1 MFDDLTGKLEAVFKK
16 LRGHGRLSEANISEA
31 LREVRRAL
39 LESDVHFK
47 VTKDFVQD
55 VQQKAVGQEVLKSI
69 TPGQQVI
76 KVVHEEM
83 VRLLGSEAKPLEM
96 ASVPPTIVMMVGL
109 QGSGKTTTCAKLAV
123 HLRRR
128 GRKPLLV
135 AADVYRPAAIDQ
147 LRQLSRQLEL
157 PCFATDMS
165 DPVDIA
171 RNGVAFAKKES
182 QDVVVLDTAGRLH
195 IDEPMMLE
203 LQAIHSAI
211 EPTEVIL
218 VADAMTGQDAV
229 KAAEE
234 FQRRVPLTGV
244 ILTKL
249 DGDARGGAALSI
261 RAVTGV
267 PIKFVGVGEKP
278 DALEVFH
285 PDRMAS
291 RILGMG
297 DILTLVEKAQETV
310 DREQAEKIAAKIQEH
325 ELTLDD
331 FLDQIRQIKNMGPM
345 EDMLAMIPGIGPKI
359 KSLKIDERIL
369 RQAEAIMCSMTRQE
383 RAKPEIIDGSRR
395 KRIARGSGTRVQ
407 DVNQL
412 LNRYTQMKNLMKRF
426 SKGPLRKSMFGKFP
440 FPGMS

>member
-1 MFDDLTGKLEAVFKK
+1 MFDDLTRKLESVFKK

-39 LESDVHFK
+39 LESDVHYK
-47 VTKDFVQD
+47 VTRDFIQE
-55 VQQKAVGQEVLKSI
+55 VQQKAIGQEVLRSI

-76 KVVHEEM
+76 KIVHQEM
-83 VRLLGSEAKPLEM
+83 IALLGGDAKPLEM
-96 ASVPPTIVMMVGL
+96 ASIPPTIIMMVGL
-109 QGSGKTTTCAKLAV
+109 QGSGKTTTCAKLAL

-135 AADVYRPAAIDQ
+135 AADVYRPAAIEQ
-147 LRQLSRQLEL
+147 LKVLSRQLEF
-157 PCFATDMS
+157 PCYAS
-165 DPVDIA
+165 DDRNPVEIA
-171 RNGVAFAKKES
+171 KNGVAFAKKES
-182 QDVVVLDTAGRLH
+182 VDVVILDTAGRLH
-195 IDEPMMLE
+195 IDEPMMQE
-203 LQAIHSAI
+203 LQAIDSAI
-211 EPTEVIL
+211 KPTEILL
-218 VADAMTGQDAV
+218 VADGMTGQDAV

-234 FQRRVPLTGV
+234 FHRRLPLTGV

-278 DALEVFH
+278 DALEAFH

-297 DILTLVEKAQETV
+297 DILTLVEKAQEAV
-310 DREQAEKIAAKIQEH
+310 DHEEAEKIAARLQERDFN
-325 ELTLDD
+325 LND
-331 FLDQIRQIKNMGPM
+331 FLDQIRQMKKMGPM
-345 EDMLAMIPGIGPKI
+345 EDLLAMIPGIGSKI
-359 KSLKIDERIL
+359 KNLQVDENML
-369 RQAEAIMCSMTRQE
+369 HQTEAIICSMTKQE
-383 RAKPEIIDGSRR
+383 RIRPEILDGSRR

-412 LNRYTQMKNLMKRF
+412 LNQYAQMKNLMKRMT
-426 SKGPLRKSMFGKFP
+426 KGSLRKSMFGKFP
-440 FPGMS
+440 FPG

>member
-1 MFDDLTGKLEAVFKK
+1 MFDDLTQKLESVFKK
-16 LRGHGRLSEANISEA
+16 LRGHGRLTEANISEA

-47 VTKDFVQD
+47 VTRDFVKE
-55 VQQKAVGQEVLKSI
+55 VQQKAVGQEVLRSI

-76 KVVHEEM
+76 KVVHQEM
-83 VRLLGSEAKPLEM
+83 IQLLGGDAQPLQM
-96 ASVPPTIVMMVGL
+96 VSVPPTILMIVGL
-109 QGSGKTTTCAKLAV
+109 QGSGKTTTCAKLALQ
-123 HLRRR
+123 LRRR

-135 AADVYRPAAIDQ
+135 AADVYRPAAIEQ
-147 LRQLSRQLEL
+147 LKVLGRQLEI
-157 PCFATDMS
+157 PCY
-165 DPVDIA
+165 V
-171 RNGVAFAKKES
+171 GES
-182 QDVVVLDTAGRLH
+182 QYPVEIANSAIASARKDSLDVVILDTAGRLH
-195 IDEPMMLE
+195 IDEPMMQE
-203 LQAIHSAI
+203 LRDIRSAI
-211 EPTEVIL
+211 NPTEILL
-218 VADAMTGQDAV
+218 VADGMTGQDAV

-234 FQRRVPLTGV
+234 FHRQLQLTGV

-267 PIKFVGVGEKP
+267 PIKFVGTGEKT
-278 DALEVFH
+278 DALEAFH

-310 DREQAEKIAAKIQEH
+310 DLDQAEKIATRLKEQEFNL
-325 ELTLDD
+325 ED
-331 FLDQIRQIKNMGPM
+331 FLDQIRQMKKMGPL
-345 EDMLAMIPGIGPKI
+345 EDMLAMVPGIGSKI
-359 KSLKIDERIL
+359 KQFQFDEGMFH
-369 RQAEAIMCSMTRQE
+369 QTEAIICSMTKEERQ
-383 RAKPEIIDGSRR
+383 KPEIIDGSRR

-412 LNRYTQMKNLMKRF
+412 LNQYAQMKNLMKRLT
-426 SKGPLRKSMFGKFP
+426 KGSLRKSMFGKLP

>member
-1 MFDDLTGKLEAVFKK
+1 MFDDLTRKLEAVFKK

-47 VTKDFVQD
+47 VTKDFIQD

-76 KVVHEEM
+76 KVVHGEM
-83 VRLLGSEAKPLEM
+83 VRLLGSDAKPLAM

-123 HLRRR
+123 YLRRR

-135 AADVYRPAAIDQ
+135 AADVYRPAAIEQ
-147 LRQLSRQLEL
+147 LRVLSRQLEL
-157 PCFATDMS
+157 PCFESDS
-165 DPVDIA
+165 PDPVDIA
-171 RNGVAFAKKES
+171 RKAVASAKKES
-182 QDVVVLDTAGRLH
+182 LDVVVLDTAGRLH
-195 IDEPMMLE
+195 IDEPMMQE
-203 LQAIHSAI
+203 LQAINSAI
-211 EPTEVIL
+211 KPTEVIL
-218 VADAMTGQDAV
+218 VADGMTGQDAV

-234 FQRRVPLTGV
+234 FHRQLPLTGV

-261 RAVTGV
+261 RAVIGV

-278 DALEVFH
+278 DALEAFH

-310 DREQAEKIAAKIQEH
+310 DREQAEKIAARLQEH

-331 FLDQIRQIKNMGPM
+331 FLDQIRQMKKMGPM
-345 EDMLAMIPGIGPKI
+345 EDMLAMIPGIGSKI
-359 KSLKIDERIL
+359 KNLKVDENML
-369 RQAEAIMCSMTRQE
+369 RQAEAIICSMTKQE
-383 RAKPEIIDGSRR
+383 RARPEIIDGSRR

-412 LNRYTQMKNLMKRF
+412 LNQYTQMKNLIKRF
-426 SKGPLRKSMFGKFP
+426 SKGPLRKSMIGKFP